1 MMDQRPKLVA
11 ASQRLQ
17 EPIEQCDVIAD
28 MEAVRRRVIAFF
40 SKQNNNAYTS
50 SYINDHL
57 ADIYFMNASE
67 VISPEKK
74 FKK

>member
-28 MEAVRRRVIAFF
+28 MEAVRRRVTQTFF
-40 SKQNNNAYTS
+40 SLMHTVRLEQVKK
-50 SYINDHL
+50 SYQGRKN
-57 ADIYFMNASE
+57 
-67 VISPEKK
+67 
-74 FKK
+74 